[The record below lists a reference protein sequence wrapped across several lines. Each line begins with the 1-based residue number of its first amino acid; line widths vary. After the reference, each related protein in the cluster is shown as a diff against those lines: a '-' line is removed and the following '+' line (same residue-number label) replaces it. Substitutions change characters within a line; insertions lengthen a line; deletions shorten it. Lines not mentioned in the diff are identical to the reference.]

1 MNSATSGLEWVIM
14 MVVVTVVRMMIV
26 ILMMVMR
33 VSFINLVSSRL
44 T

>member
-1 MNSATSGLEWVIM
+1 MNSATSGLKPVIM
-14 MVVVTVVRMMIV
+14 MVVVTVVRVMIV

-33 VSFINLVSSRL
+33 VSFIYLVSSRL